1 MLNAVNGYIDGNR
14 VIVDE
19 SLAGWQGRN
28 VVVTILDSTWNDREL
43 AVDNV
48 DNQEKRIKAAQKLSG
63 LWKDHEEVSVDGK
76 KMGDLEIKVNSG
88 VAMAEL

>member
-63 LWKDHEEVSVDGK
+63 LWKDHEEVSVDDMVRNMRRGRRF
-76 KMGDLEIKVNSG
+76 DS
-88 VAMAEL
+88 